1 MEAAAD
7 CNTNL
12 DSLFEDLMHP
22 NPRIQEDACR
32 EMAEKYASEALP
44 RLLDL
49 FEHEDPKVYRGAVKG
64 VGLFGYE
71 AFLPVIELYGR
82 TKNQTAKRCCPKA
95 FVQLFKNFP
104 NQPFPDEVMDLL
116 RDAIDDSDMV
126 VVQGGL
132 MCLGQLGKQ
141 QLGGDEAVQL
151 LVNVLTNEN
160 VALVYSATQALAD
173 INHPLV
179 ASSLKSLMESSTDP
193 LIKEA
198 AESGLARHENLVAT
212 SRS

>member
-1 MEAAAD
+1 MEAAGH

-12 DSLFEDLMHP
+12 DSLLQDLMHP

-64 VGLFGYE
+64 VGFFGYD

-179 ASSLKSLMESSTDP
+179 ASSLKSLIESSTDP

-212 SRS
+212 SKS

>member
-64 VGLFGYE
+64 VGFFGYE

-141 QLGGDEAVQL
+141 QLRGDEAVEL

-179 ASSLKSLMESSTDP
+179 AISLKSLMESSTDP

-212 SRS
+212 SKS

>member
-1 MEAAAD
+1 MEAAGD

-12 DSLFEDLMHP
+12 DSLLQDLMHP

-64 VGLFGYE
+64 VGFFGYD

-151 LVNVLTNEN
+151 LVNVLRNEN

-212 SRS
+212 SKS

>member
-64 VGLFGYE
+64 VGFFGYE

-141 QLGGDEAVQL
+141 QIGGDEAVEL

-179 ASSLKSLMESSTDP
+179 AISLKSLMESSTDP

-198 AESGLARHENLVAT
+198 AESGLARHENLIAT
-212 SRS
+212 SKS

>member
-1 MEAAAD
+1 MEAAGD

-12 DSLFEDLMHP
+12 DSLLEDLMHP

-32 EMAEKYASEALP
+32 EMAETYASEALP

-64 VGLFGYE
+64 VGFFGYA
-71 AFLPVIELYGR
+71 AFLPVIDLYGR

-116 RDAIDDSDMV
+116 RDAIEDSDMV

-141 QLGGDEAVQL
+141 QLRGDEAVEL
-151 LVNVLTNEN
+151 LVNVLSNEN

-212 SRS
+212 SKS

>member
-64 VGLFGYE
+64 VGFFGYE

-212 SRS
+212 SKP

>member
-64 VGLFGYE
+64 VGFFGYE

-141 QLGGDEAVQL
+141 QLGGDEAVEL

-179 ASSLKSLMESSTDP
+179 AISLKSLMESSTDP

-212 SRS
+212 SKS

>member
-1 MEAAAD
+1 MEAAGD

-12 DSLFEDLMHP
+12 DSLLQDLMHP

-64 VGLFGYE
+64 VGFFGYE

-151 LVNVLTNEN
+151 LVNVLSNEN

-212 SRS
+212 SKS

>member
-1 MEAAAD
+1 MEAAGD

-12 DSLFEDLMHP
+12 DSLLQDLMHP

-64 VGLFGYE
+64 VGFFGYE
-71 AFLPVIELYGR
+71 AFLPVIALYGK

-179 ASSLKSLMESSTDP
+179 ASSLKSLIESSTDP

-212 SRS
+212 SKS

>member
-64 VGLFGYE
+64 VGFFGYE

-151 LVNVLTNEN
+151 LVNVLSNEN

-212 SRS
+212 SKS

>member
-64 VGLFGYE
+64 VGFFGYE

-173 INHPLV
+173 INHSLV

-212 SRS
+212 SKS

>member
-64 VGLFGYE
+64 VGFFGYE

-141 QLGGDEAVQL
+141 QLGGDEAVEL

-212 SRS
+212 SKS

>member
-1 MEAAAD
+1 MEAAGD

-12 DSLFEDLMHP
+12 DSLLQDLMHP

-64 VGLFGYE
+64 VGFFGYD

-151 LVNVLTNEN
+151 LVNVLRNEN

-179 ASSLKSLMESSTDP
+179 ASSLKSLIESSTDP

-212 SRS
+212 SKS

>member
-1 MEAAAD
+1 MEAAGD

-12 DSLFEDLMHP
+12 DSLLEDLMHP

-64 VGLFGYE
+64 VGFFGYE
-71 AFLPVIELYGR
+71 AFLPVIELYGK

-151 LVNVLTNEN
+151 LVNVLRNEN

-179 ASSLKSLMESSTDP
+179 ASSLKSLIESSTDP

-212 SRS
+212 SKS

>member
-64 VGLFGYE
+64 VGFFGYE

>member
-64 VGLFGYE
+64 VGFFGYE

-116 RDAIDDSDMV
+116 GDAIDDSDMV

-173 INHPLV
+173 INHPIV

-212 SRS
+212 SKS

>member
-1 MEAAAD
+1 MEAAGD

-64 VGLFGYE
+64 VGFFGYE

-141 QLGGDEAVQL
+141 QLGGDEAVEL

-198 AESGLARHENLVAT
+198 AESGLARHENLIAT
-212 SRS
+212 SKS